1 MSQATPP
8 KRAQA
13 AANGLEAL
21 RRPAG
26 VLRFSTAYF
35 LGALVL
41 MVVAMPFIEPLS
53 AGRLVEAVLFT
64 LVLLS
69 GVLAA
74 GRRRRAF
81 LWAIALA
88 APALVGQWVQYR
100 WPNLASSELSFGT
113 GVLFTAFIVL
123 QLLHFIIRA
132 PQVDSE
138 VLCAAV
144 ATYLLL
150 GLLWSLLYSL
160 AGRLIP
166 DAFVFSAGPPSSRSM
181 QGFSALY
188 FSLITLATVGYG
200 DVVPA
205 AGVDRMLAAMEAI
218 VGMFYVALLIARLVS
233 LYPSKGQSGGRDA

>member
-26 VLRFSTAYF
+26 VLRFSAAYF

-41 MVVAMPFIEPLS
+41 MFVAMPFIEPLS
-53 AGRLVEAVLFT
+53 AGRLVEA
-64 LVLLS
+64 VLLS

-200 DVVPA
+200 DVVPV
-205 AGVDRMLAAMEAI
+205 AGVVRMLAAMEAI

>member
-1 MSQATPP
+1 LDP
-8 KRAQA
+8 
-13 AANGLEAL
+13 L
-21 RRPAG
+21 RCPAG

-35 LGALVL
+35 LVALAL
-41 MVVAMPFIEPLS
+41 MFVARPFIEPLS
-53 AGRLVEAVLFT
+53 VGRLIEAVLFT

-74 GRRRRAF
+74 GRRRAT
-81 LWAIALA
+81 LIWAMALA

-100 WPNLASSELSFGT
+100 WPSLVSSELSFGT
-113 GVLFTAFIVL
+113 GVPFTAFITL
-123 QLLHFIIRA
+123 QLLRFIVRA
-132 PQVDSE
+132 PQVDSD

-166 DAFVFSAGPPSSRSM
+166 DAFAFSAGPPSSRSM
-181 QGFSALY
+181 EGFTALY

-200 DVVPA
+200 DIVPV
-205 AGVDRMLAAMEAI
+205 AGVVRMLAAMEAI

-233 LYPSKGQSGGRDA
+233 LYPSKGQSGAAPHER